1 MDKVIITGGT
11 GFIGSWL
18 VREMLKNHISVVLLV
33 RDKERAMQLFSENVQ
48 LIEYYSDEYES
59 FLKQQTDVDA
69 FYHLA
74 WEGVAPEKKNDRS
87 VQIRNIDFA
96 MEMLEA
102 AKKIGVGRFI
112 ATGTVAEYAFCED
125 VMDVNAKQTPN
136 DLYGA
141 SKTAAHYMLETWAR
155 ILNIPFNWIVI
166 PSTFGE
172 GRRDNNILTYTITSL
187 LKGERP
193 SYGYLNQMWDF
204 LHVSEVVRAL
214 RLIGEKGK
222 TEKTYA
228 IGSGVYKP
236 LREYV
241 EIIRNMINPDLP
253 LGIGDKPALSDKA
266 FSSCVSIKELTAD
279 TGFIPQV
286 SFEEGIIR
294 TIDYFKERNDEC
306 I

>member
-1 MDKVIITGGT
+1 MKKVMITGGT

-18 VREMLKNHISVVLLV
+18 VKEMINNNIKVILLV
-33 RDKERAMQLFSENVQ
+33 RDKSKCTENEFRE
-48 LIEYYSDEYES
+48 LIEYYSDDYYNLE
-59 FLKQQTDVDA
+59 DHDNDIDA

-87 VQIRNIDFA
+87 IQVKNIDLA
-96 MEMLEA
+96 LEMLEYA
-102 AKKIGVGRFI
+102 NKVRAKRFI
-112 ATGTVAEYAFCED
+112 ATGTVAEYTFCED
-125 VMDVNAKQTPN
+125 VMDVYAKQTPN

-155 ILNIPFNWIVI
+155 NIGMPFNWVVI

-172 GRRDNNILTYTITSL
+172 GRRDNNILTYTIRTL
-187 LKGERP
+187 LKGEKP

-204 LHVSEVVRAL
+204 LYVAEVARAL

-222 TEKTYA
+222 PGKIYA
-228 IGSGVYKP
+228 IGSGIYKP

-241 EIIRNMINPDLP
+241 EIIRDCINPELP
-253 LGIGDKPALSDKA
+253 LGIGERPELSDKA
-266 FSSCVSIKELTAD
+266 FSSCVSIKELTDD
-279 TGFIPQV
+279 TGFIPAV
-286 SFEEGIIR
+286 LFEDAIR
-294 TIDYFKERNDEC
+294 KVIDYYDE

>member
-1 MDKVIITGGT
+1 MKKVVITGGT

-18 VREMLKNHISVVLLV
+18 VKEMINNNIKVILLV
-33 RDKERAMQLFSENVQ
+33 RDKSKCTENEFTE
-48 LIEYYSDEYES
+48 LIEYYSDDYYNLEDHDNDID
-59 FLKQQTDVDA
+59 T

-87 VQIRNIDFA
+87 IQVKNIDLA
-96 MEMLEA
+96 LEMLEYA
-102 AKKIGVGRFI
+102 NKVRAKRFI
-112 ATGTVAEYAFCED
+112 ATGTVAEYTFCED
-125 VMDVNAKQTPN
+125 VMDVYAKQTPN

-155 ILNIPFNWIVI
+155 NIGMPFNWVVI

-172 GRRDNNILTYTITSL
+172 GRRDNNILTYTIRTL
-187 LKGERP
+187 LKGEKP

-204 LHVSEVVRAL
+204 LYVAEVARAL

-222 TEKTYA
+222 PGKIYA
-228 IGSGVYKP
+228 IGSGIYKP

-241 EIIRNMINPDLP
+241 EIIRDCINPDLP
-253 LGIGDKPALSDKA
+253 LGIGERPEISDKA
-266 FSSCVSIKELTAD
+266 FSSCVSIKELTDD
-279 TGFIPQV
+279 TGFIPTV
-286 SFEEGIIR
+286 LFEDAIR
-294 TIDYFKERNDEC
+294 KVIDYYDA

>member
-1 MDKVIITGGT
+1 MKKVVITGGT

-18 VREMLKNHISVVLLV
+18 VKEMINNNIKVILLV
-33 RDKERAMQLFSENVQ
+33 RDKSKCTENEFRE
-48 LIEYYSDEYES
+48 LIEYYSDDYYNLE
-59 FLKQQTDVDA
+59 DHDNDIDA

-87 VQIRNIDFA
+87 IQVKNIDLA
-96 MEMLEA
+96 LEMLEYA
-102 AKKIGVGRFI
+102 NKVRAKRFI
-112 ATGTVAEYAFCED
+112 ATGTVAEYTFCED
-125 VMDVNAKQTPN
+125 VMDVYAKQTPN

-155 ILNIPFNWIVI
+155 NIGMPFNWVVI

-172 GRRDNNILTYTITSL
+172 GRRDNNILTYTIRTL
-187 LKGERP
+187 LKGEKP

-204 LHVSEVVRAL
+204 LYVAEVARAL

-222 TEKTYA
+222 PGKIYA
-228 IGSGVYKP
+228 IGSGIYKP

-241 EIIRNMINPDLP
+241 EIIRDCINPELP
-253 LGIGDKPALSDKA
+253 LGIGERPELSDKA
-266 FSSCVSIKELTAD
+266 FSSCVSIKELTDD
-279 TGFIPQV
+279 TGFIPTV
-286 SFEEGIIR
+286 LFEDAIR
-294 TIDYFKERNDEC
+294 KVIDYYDA

>member
-1 MDKVIITGGT
+1 LKKVMITGGT

-18 VREMLKNHISVVLLV
+18 VKEMINNNIKVILLV
-33 RDKERAMQLFSENVQ
+33 RDKSKCTENEFRE
-48 LIEYYSDEYES
+48 LIEYYSDDYYNLE
-59 FLKQQTDVDA
+59 DHDNDIDA

-87 VQIRNIDFA
+87 IQVKNIDLA
-96 MEMLEA
+96 LEMLEYA
-102 AKKIGVGRFI
+102 NKVRAKRFI
-112 ATGTVAEYAFCED
+112 ATGTVAEYTFCED
-125 VMDVNAKQTPN
+125 VMDVYAKQTPN

-155 ILNIPFNWIVI
+155 NIGMPFNWVVI

-172 GRRDNNILTYTITSL
+172 GRRDNNILTYTIRTL
-187 LKGERP
+187 LKGEKP

-204 LHVSEVVRAL
+204 LYVAEVARAL

-222 TEKTYA
+222 PGKIYA
-228 IGSGVYKP
+228 IGSGIYKP

-241 EIIRNMINPDLP
+241 EIIRDCINPELP
-253 LGIGDKPALSDKA
+253 LGIGERPELSDKA
-266 FSSCVSIKELTAD
+266 FSSCVSIKELTDD
-279 TGFIPQV
+279 TGFIPAV
-286 SFEEGIIR
+286 LFEDAIR
-294 TIDYFKERNDEC
+294 KVIDYYDE

>member
-1 MDKVIITGGT
+1 LKRVVITGGT

-18 VREMLKNHISVVLLV
+18 VKEMINNNIKVIILV
-33 RDKERAMQLFSENVQ
+33 RDKSKCADNELTEV
-48 LIEYYSDEYES
+48 IEYY
-59 FLKQQTDVDA
+59 TDDYYKLEDHDNDIDA
-69 FYHLA
+69 FFHLA

-87 VQIRNIDFA
+87 VQVKNIDLA
-96 MEMLEA
+96 LEMLEFA
-102 AKKIGVGRFI
+102 QKIHAKKFM

-125 VMDVNAKQTPN
+125 VMDVYAKQTPN

-155 ILNIPFNWIVI
+155 NIGMPFNWVVI

-172 GRRDNNILTYTITSL
+172 GRRDNNILTYTIRTL
-187 LKGERP
+187 LKGEKP

-204 LHVSEVVRAL
+204 LYVAEVARAL

-222 TEKTYA
+222 PGKIYA
-228 IGSGVYKP
+228 IGSGIYKP

-241 EIIRNMINPDLP
+241 EIIRDCINPDLP
-253 LGIGDKPALSDKA
+253 LGIGEHPELSDKA
-266 FSSCVSIKELTAD
+266 FSSCVSIKELTED
-279 TGFIPQV
+279 TGFRPEI
-286 SFEEGIIR
+286 SFENGIKK
-294 TIDYFKERNDEC
+294 TIEYYKQ

>member
-1 MDKVIITGGT
+1 MITGGT

-18 VREMLKNHISVVLLV
+18 VKEMINNNIKVILLV
-33 RDKERAMQLFSENVQ
+33 RDKSKCTENEFRE
-48 LIEYYSDEYES
+48 LIEYYSDDYYNLE
-59 FLKQQTDVDA
+59 DHDNDIDA

-87 VQIRNIDFA
+87 IQVKNIDLA
-96 MEMLEA
+96 LEMLEYA
-102 AKKIGVGRFI
+102 NKVRAKRFI
-112 ATGTVAEYAFCED
+112 ATGTVAEYTFCED
-125 VMDVNAKQTPN
+125 VMDVYAKQTPN

-155 ILNIPFNWIVI
+155 NIGMPFNWVVI

-172 GRRDNNILTYTITSL
+172 GRRDNNILTYTIRTL
-187 LKGERP
+187 LKGEKP

-204 LHVSEVVRAL
+204 LYVAEVARAL

-222 TEKTYA
+222 PGKIYA
-228 IGSGVYKP
+228 IGSGIYKP

-241 EIIRNMINPDLP
+241 EIIRDCINPELP
-253 LGIGDKPALSDKA
+253 LGIGERPELSDKA
-266 FSSCVSIKELTAD
+266 FSSCVSIKELTDD
-279 TGFIPQV
+279 TGFIPAV
-286 SFEEGIIR
+286 LFEDAIR
-294 TIDYFKERNDEC
+294 KVIDYYDE